1 MIKSGP
7 AHQKTLGEILLARGL
22 VSRAQLDL
30 ALRIKDVQPQ
40 RYLGE
45 ILCNLG
51 VPQETILRT
60 LYYSHKRRSIGEVLL
75 DQEMISRDRLAEAL
89 ARQKHIRETIGQA
102 KPLAL
107 LLVDMGQINTR
118 EYLWVLSKH
127 YNMPIVNLRDYSPSS
142 LLQQL
147 IGERYALEN
156 KIIVLEDSAEVV
168 KFVLA
173 DPSIA
178 LVEELRRAFPP
189 KKRVACYL
197 ASYTAVHECLQR
209 LSNPLP
215 FS

>member
-1 MIKSGP
+1 MKAGL
-7 AHQKTLGEILLARGL
+7 AHQKTLGEILLSRGL
-22 VSRAQLDL
+22 VSRSQLDL

-60 LYYSHKRRSIGEVLL
+60 LYYSHKRRTLGEVLL
-75 DQEMISRDRLAEAL
+75 DQEIISPDRLAEAL

-102 KPLAL
+102 KPLGL

-127 YNMPIVNLRDYSPSS
+127 FNMPIVNLRDYSPSS
-142 LLQQL
+142 LLQKI
-147 IGERYALEN
+147 IGERYALEQ
-156 KIIVLEDSAEVV
+156 KIVVLEDSPEVV

-178 LVEELRRAFPP
+178 LVEELRKAFPP
-189 KKRVACYL
+189 KKMVEFYL
-197 ASYTAVHECLQR
+197 TSFTAVHECLQR
-209 LSNPLP
+209 LSNPIP